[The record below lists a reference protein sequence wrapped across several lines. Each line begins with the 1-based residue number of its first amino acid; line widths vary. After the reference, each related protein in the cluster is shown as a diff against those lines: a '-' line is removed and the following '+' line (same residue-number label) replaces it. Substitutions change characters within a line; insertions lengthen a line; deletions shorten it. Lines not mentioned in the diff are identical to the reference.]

1 MVAANPSEKWWSES
15 QLGWWHSQSMESHKI
30 HVPNHQPIH
39 HHDMG
44 FLSKREKTWKKTEIT
59 LCFILDIDMFRKKW
73 RKKPEKPWNNP
84 GKTLK
89 SSENTPEMWLG
100 DLLFHL
106 GCHCRL
112 HQPGRPYE
120 KAAFWEVV
128 MEKCQFLW
136 ILLVYNVIYIYYII

>member
-1 MVAANPSEKWWSES
+1 
-15 QLGWWHSQSMESHKI
+15 MESHKI
-30 HVPNHQPIH
+30 HVPNHQPV

-44 FLSKREKTWKKTEIT
+44 FPSKREKNLK
-59 LCFILDIDMFRKKW
+59 
-73 RKKPEKPWNNP
+73 
-84 GKTLK
+84 KTLK
-89 SSENTPEMWLG
+89 SHCVSSLTLICFAKNEEKNLKNLETTLEKPSSENTPEMWLG

-136 ILLVYNVIYIYYII
+136 IFVRL